1 MVGRNPN
8 EEEAG
13 PFIAPVSLSERLP
26 SLDVLRGFALLG
38 ILVLNI
44 QDFASPTGILHD
56 IPLDVVSHI
65 GTHHTL
71 DVVIMT
77 IQWLFFEGKM
87 RALFS
92 VLFGAGSVLLL
103 ERIERRQGEGIAADI
118 FHRRNMW
125 LLLFGLI
132 HGALIWAGDILLIYG
147 LLALLTLYP
156 LRRVAGKHLI
166 YTGLAL
172 SLVGGTFGISNAM
185 GLGSA
190 LRQAALQ
197 ESARAAQ
204 LQKRELTR
212 GQIAAIEEAAT
223 ARKDELARI
232 PKAVADGRKSY
243 IESEPDNVGG
253 DVGFITLLF
262 TTGWIFEVVG
272 LLIAGMGLYKTGFLS
287 ASLPYRLYWRVAVV
301 GYGISIPTVLI
312 GLHHSWLL
320 GFSDAVTTLW
330 MFLPYGV
337 AQIACM
343 LANASLVLLLVKSG
357 TFLSVQRALTA
368 VGRTAFT
375 NYIMTSVI
383 CQFLFK
389 WGPWKLYGALEFY
402 EDLYVVIGVWI
413 VNVIFSTLWLRFFA
427 FGPLEWLWRSLTYW
441 KRQPFLKTRIA

>member
-1 MVGRNPN
+1 MLKRISN

-13 PFIAPVSLSERLP
+13 PLAAPVTAVERLP

-56 IPLDVVSHI
+56 IPLDVVSRV
-65 GTHHTL
+65 GTHHTF
-71 DVVIMT
+71 DVAIMT

-103 ERIERRQGEGIAADI
+103 ERIERRQGEGMAADI

-132 HGALIWAGDILLIYG
+132 HGALIWAGDILLIYS

-156 LRRVAGKHLI
+156 LRHVAGKYLI
-166 YTGLAL
+166 CTGLVV
-172 SLVGGTFGISNAM
+172 SLAGGTLGISNAM
-185 GLGSA
+185 GLGPA
-190 LRQAALQ
+190 LKHAALQ
-197 ESARAAQ
+197 ESARTAQ
-204 LQKRELTR
+204 LQKQKLTTD
-212 GQIAAIEEAAT
+212 QASAVEEASAT
-223 ARKDELARI
+223 RKEELARL
-232 PKAVADGRKSY
+232 PKAVADGRRSY
-243 IESEPDNVGG
+243 LQSEPDNASG
-253 DVGFITLLF
+253 DAGFVALLF
-262 TTGWIFEVVG
+262 TTGWIFEVAG

-287 ASLPYRLYWRVAVV
+287 GSLSYKTYWTVVAA
-301 GYGISIPTVLI
+301 GYAISIPTVLI
-312 GLHHSWLL
+312 GLHHSRLF
-320 GFSDAVTTLW
+320 GFSDAMTTVW

-337 AQIACM
+337 EQVACM
-343 LANASLVLLLVKSG
+343 LANASLILLLVKG
-357 TFLSVQRALTA
+357 GALLSVQRALAA

-375 NYIMTSVI
+375 NYIMTSVA

-402 EDLYVVIGVWI
+402 QDVYVVMGIWTL
-413 VNVIFSTLWLRFFA
+413 NVLFSSLWLRFFV

-441 KRQPFLKTRIA
+441 KRQPWLRIRIA